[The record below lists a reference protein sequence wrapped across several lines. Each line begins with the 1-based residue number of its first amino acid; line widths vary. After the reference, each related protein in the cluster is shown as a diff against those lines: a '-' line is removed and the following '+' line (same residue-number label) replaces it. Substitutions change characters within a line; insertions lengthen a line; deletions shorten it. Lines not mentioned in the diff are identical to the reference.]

1 MQKKISLIICLLIS
15 FFYINST
22 VDLTPWKIKKIIDQ
36 DVIFYYGYVP
46 ATFIYHDLSFSFP
59 SQPGFKGFVWTIPLP
74 NGKSIQKMTMGTA
87 VLYTPFF
94 GIAHLFTKLTGGLAD
109 GYSINYNIALIWA
122 GVFYFIL
129 GLFLLRKILSQFFD
143 DVVVALVLITLSIG
157 TNLFNYAIWE
167 GAMSHVYSFF
177 MFALA
182 LWAFLKWLKSPT
194 YWITIVLGIALGM
207 IVLIRP
213 TNATFILFMGL
224 YFVFR
229 NVSLKENW
237 QFIAG
242 LKWKLLLLIAAAV
255 LICVPQ
261 LIYWKTYT
269 GQFIFFS
276 YQGEGFYFNN
286 PQIINGLFSYTK
298 GWFVYTPLMWLAV
311 AGLLVM
317 RGKLKE
323 WLWPTVISMTV
334 SIYIIF
340 SWWCWWYGGSFS
352 ARALVEFYVVMSFPL
367 GAFFAYVIQRNLVI
381 KGLTTV
387 VVVFLIWLNLY
398 QHQQYR
404 TSLLHW
410 DSMSKEAYWGIWG
423 RQSWPEGYDKMLIHL
438 DAEKAK
444 KGEDAFPKE

>member
-1 MQKKISLIICLLIS
+1 MFKKVSLIICLLIS
-15 FFYINST
+15 LYYIKSAA
-22 VDLTPWKIKKIIDQ
+22 DLAPWKVKRIIDQ

-59 SQPGFKGFVWTIPLP
+59 SQPGFKGFVWSIPLP

-94 GIAHLFTKLTGGLAD
+94 GIAHLYTKLTGGLAD
-109 GYSINYNIALIWA
+109 GYSINYQIALIWA

-129 GLFLLRKILSQFFD
+129 GIFILRKILSQFFD
-143 DVVVALVLITLSIG
+143 DTVVSIVLITLSFG

-182 LWAFLKWLKSPT
+182 LWAFLKWIKSPT
-194 YWITIVLGIALGM
+194 YWITIVLGLALGM

-213 TNATFILFMGL
+213 TNATFIIFIGL
-224 YFVFR
+224 YFFFR
-229 NVSLKENW
+229 NVSFKEKW
-237 QFIAG
+237 QFIAD
-242 LKWKLLLLIAAAV
+242 LKWKIAV
-255 LICVPQ
+255 LIIAAVMVCVPQ
-261 LIYWKTYT
+261 LIYWKIYS
-269 GQFIFFS
+269 GQFFFFS
-276 YQGEGFYFNN
+276 YQGEGFCFNH

-298 GWFVYTPLMWLAV
+298 GWFVYTPLMGLAV
-311 AGLLVM
+311 AGFLVM
-317 RGKLKE
+317 RGKYKE
-323 WLWPTVISMTV
+323 WLWPGVISMII

-367 GAFFAYVIQRNLVI
+367 GAFFTYIVQRNIFI
-381 KGLTTV
+381 KGFTTILV
-387 VVVFLIWLNLY
+387 VLLIWLNLY

-404 TSLLHW
+404 SSLLHY

-423 RQSWPEGYDKMLIHL
+423 SQSWPENYDKMLIHL

-444 KGEDAFPKE
+444 KGEDAYP

>member
-1 MQKKISLIICLLIS
+1 MSKKISLIICLLVS
-15 FFYINST
+15 FYYIKST

-59 SQPGFKGFVWTIPLP
+59 SRPGFKGAVWTVPLP

-94 GIAHLFTKLTGGLAD
+94 WIAHLYTKLTGELAD
-109 GYSINYNIALIWA
+109 GYSMNYQIALIWA

-143 DVVVALVLITLSIG
+143 DVVVALVLISLSIG

-177 MFALA
+177 MFSLA
-182 LWAFLKWLKSPT
+182 LWAFLKWIKSPT
-194 YWITIVLGIALGM
+194 YLITIVLGLAAGM

-213 TNATFILFMGL
+213 TNATFILFMVL
-224 YFVFR
+224 YFFFR
-229 NVSLKENW
+229 NVSFKENW
-237 QFIAG
+237 RFIIG
-242 LKWKLLLLIAAAV
+242 LKWKMLVLVIAAILV
-255 LICVPQ
+255 CIPQ
-261 LIYWKTYT
+261 LVYWKIYT

-276 YQGEGFYFNN
+276 YQGEGFFFKN

-311 AGLLVM
+311 AGLIVM
-317 RGKLKE
+317 HGKVKE
-323 WLWPTVISMTV
+323 WLWPTLISV
-334 SIYIIF
+334 SISIYIIF

-367 GAFFAYVIQRNLVI
+367 GAFFAFIIQRNFII
-381 KGLTTV
+381 KGITTA
-387 VVVFLIWLNLY
+387 VVVFLLWLNLY
-398 QHQQYR
+398 QSQQYR
-404 TSLLHW
+404 SSLLHW
-410 DSMSKEAYWGIWG
+410 DSMSKKAYWGIWG
-423 RQSWPEGYDKMLIHL
+423 RQSWPENYEQMLIHL

-444 KGEDAFPKE
+444 KGEDAYP